1 MKPTAKK
8 QFPVPLRRK
17 NTNEVFFPVWFIHVS
32 NNETEMKITRT
43 RAIRKENQVYL
54 KGVKSCEDKRMSHI
68 KAPKEQIQ
76 EKIVIIAA

>member
-1 MKPTAKK
+1 
-8 QFPVPLRRK
+8 
-17 NTNEVFFPVWFIHVS
+17 
-32 NNETEMKITRT
+32 MKITRT

-76 EKIVIIAA
+76 EKILIIAA